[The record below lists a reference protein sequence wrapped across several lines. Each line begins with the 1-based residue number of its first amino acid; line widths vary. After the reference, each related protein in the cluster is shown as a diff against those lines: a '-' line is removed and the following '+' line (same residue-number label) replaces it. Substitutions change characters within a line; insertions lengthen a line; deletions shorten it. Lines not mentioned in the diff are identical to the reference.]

1 MVRFMCQNFICQDGG
16 DTVDQRRAE
25 KAVTA
30 LFKTEDKTPFKT
42 FFSETDSGTSSDST
56 THEIA
61 RDGESDTDEERLYI
75 EIKEEAFRTGQTESE
90 VNNKRKERR
99 RERNKRS
106 AKAYR
111 KRRREHKSEV
121 DETLNELMEKNC
133 LLRQKIE
140 KIEEEKTIVLG
151 MLKTKIK
158 IPWPFPIWMGSH
170 PTGMWSTV
178 DGSMSTQIGMNSVVQ
193 EVTVAS

>member
-1 MVRFMCQNFICQDGG
+1 MVRLMCQNFICQDGG
-16 DTVDQRRAE
+16 DTVDQKRAE

-30 LFKTEDKTPFKT
+30 LFKTEDKTTFQT

-56 THEIA
+56 THEVA
-61 RDGESDTDEERLYI
+61 RDGESDTDEERLII
-75 EIKEEAFRTGQTESE
+75 EIKEEAIRTGQTESE
-90 VNNKRKERR
+90 VNNQRKDRR

-111 KRRREHKSEV
+111 KRRREHKSTV
-121 DETLNELMEKNC
+121 DETLTELMEKNC
-133 LLRQKIE
+133 LLRQQVE
-140 KIEEEKTIVLG
+140 KIEEEKNIVLG

-158 IPWPFPIWMGSH
+158 IPWPYPIWMGPYPS
-170 PTGMWSTV
+170 GMLSTM

-193 EVTVAS
+193 EVTMAS

>member
-1 MVRFMCQNFICQDGG
+1 MVRLMCQNFICQDGG
-16 DTVDQRRAE
+16 DTVDQKRAE

-30 LFKTEDKTPFKT
+30 LLKTEDKTTFQT

-56 THEIA
+56 THEVA
-61 RDGESDTDEERLYI
+61 RDGESDTDEERLII
-75 EIKEEAFRTGQTESE
+75 EIKEEAIRTGQTESE
-90 VNNKRKERR
+90 VNNQRKDRR

-111 KRRREHKSEV
+111 KRRREHKSTV
-121 DETLNELMEKNC
+121 DE
-133 LLRQKIE
+133 QVE
-140 KIEEEKTIVLG
+140 KIEEEKNIVLG

-158 IPWPFPIWMGSH
+158 IPWPYPIWMGPYPS
-170 PTGMWSTV
+170 GMSSTM